1 MADPVLKD
9 EIFVI
14 LAKADYD
21 AAVKADFLSEHQ
33 KLKSRNFVG
42 YRWNL
47 ARTQILL
54 QVSCTSD
61 LWLKGKTYFVKVLQL
76 IQATEIGKIKTLLA
90 DKAWADPARKLP

>member
-1 MADPVLKD
+1 MADPILKD
-9 EIFVI
+9 EIFVL

-21 AAVKADFLSEHQ
+21 VVVKADFLSEHQ
-33 KLKSRNFVG
+33 KLKPSNLVG

-47 ARTQILL
+47 AKTEILL
-54 QVSCTSD
+54 QISCTSD

-90 DKAWADPARKLP
+90 DKAWADPAKRLP